1 MPVQYGASTRDP
13 RHSSRARDK
22 ALAPQCKR
30 YLTTKRPQGI
40 RRGRTLMGEDRAAAV
55 DKRP

>member
-1 MPVQYGASTRDP
+1 MPVQYGASTRDT
-13 RHSSRARDK
+13 RHASRARDR

-30 YLTTKRPQGI
+30 DLTTKRPQGVH
-40 RRGRTLMGEDRAAAV
+40 RGRTLLGEERAAAV